1 MIFKRFLDIFISFFG
16 LVLILPIFIIISFL
30 IKFDSKGP
38 VFFRQNRVGKDLKL
52 FKIWKFRT
60 MYSDSDPYGDSPNSD
75 LDIRITSVGKI
86 FREFSIDEL
95 PQLINVFV
103 VFMSLIGPRPIY
115 QKLAERLNDKQKQRF
130 ISKPGITGLAQIKG
144 RTNLTWKERIEF
156 DCYYVNNWSM
166 LNDIKIFF
174 RTLTLL
180 IFKKNIYEVKIS
192 KEEHGLDD
200 KK

>member
-103 VFMSLIGPRPIY
+103 GDMSLIGPRPIY